1 MGKGGRGGGGRQSST
16 EGPPIISV
24 FNNIKS
30 LARGGGEG
38 EGPLVEGPPINSFV
52 NSGSRGGAYQEEI
65 RKTKK
70 QEEVYMIHDLQRNQS
85 IIKKTEK

>member
-30 LARGGGEG
+30 LARGGGG
-38 EGPLVEGPPINSFV
+38 G
-52 NSGSRGGAYQEEI
+52 GSAGRGTPDKQLCQLGVTWGGI
-65 RKTKK
+65 SRRNKKNKKTRRS
-70 QEEVYMIHDLQRNQS
+70 IHDS
-85 IIKKTEK
+85 

>member
-30 LARGGGEG
+30 LARGGEG